1 MPSIVQQRFDLVM
14 LGAMVIQKK
23 KKHSKYFSASCVYD
37 RVNYL
42 ESHLQLV
49 SINISNS
56 QGNFKLSIG
65 LINFK
70 SDQQNSLIN
79 LSAIKTCNRYTL
91 LLIS

>member
-23 KKHSKYFSASCVYD
+23 KHSKYFSASCVYD

-42 ESHLQLV
+42 EPHLQLV

-56 QGNFKLSIG
+56 QENFKLSIG

-70 SDQQNSLIN
+70 SDQQNSLMN
-79 LSAIKTCNRYTL
+79 LSAMKTCTRYTL